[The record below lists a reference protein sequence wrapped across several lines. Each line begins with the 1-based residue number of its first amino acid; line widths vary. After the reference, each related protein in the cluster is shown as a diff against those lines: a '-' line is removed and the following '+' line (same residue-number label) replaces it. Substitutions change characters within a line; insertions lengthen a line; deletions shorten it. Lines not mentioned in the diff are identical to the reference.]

1 MTFFPVRALR
11 ACALAGLA
19 LTLPAMAEDAV
30 FYRCTAADGGLTIQ
44 NTACPPG
51 SQQRIQRIAMP
62 ARTAPVAT
70 PAPAPAS
77 AASPVPRDATVPV
90 PLPLVPAP
98 GALPVLQAAPADD
111 SDNGILDSDTL
122 RRDTATAANDA
133 TEAAAPKA
141 PLPPIYRC
149 ESTERGTYLH
159 ELEPAPPICLLMSV
173 TGLGGGN
180 TPVNAAGCE
189 VVRDA
194 CEAVPDTQR
203 CASWQQRFRD
213 ARGRERFATADNQA
227 AAAAERE
234 RLHAVLAASDCAVP
248 D

>member
-1 MTFFPVRALR
+1 MMSFFPR

-19 LTLPAMAEDAV
+19 LMLPATAEDAV

-44 NTACPPG
+44 NAACPPG

-62 ARTAPVAT
+62 ARTAPAAT
-70 PAPAPAS
+70 PAPAPAAS
-77 AASPVPRDATVPV
+77 PAPHDAAVPVPRPGV
-90 PLPLVPAP
+90 LAP
-98 GALPVLQAAPADD
+98 GALPVLQAGPADD
-111 SDNGILDSDTL
+111 SGNGILDSDTL
-122 RRDTATAANDA
+122 RRDAATASAAD
-133 TEAAAPKA
+133 AAAPKA
-141 PLPPIYRC
+141 PLPPIFRC

-189 VVRDA
+189 VVRDT
-194 CEAVPDTQR
+194 CEAVPEPQR

-213 ARGRERFATADNQA
+213 ARGRERFATADNHA
-227 AAAAERE
+227 AATAERE

>member
-1 MTFFPVRALR
+1 MTFFFLR

-62 ARTAPVAT
+62 VRTAPVAT
-70 PAPAPAS
+70 PAPAS
-77 AASPVPRDATVPV
+77 AASPAPRDAGVPV
-90 PLPLVPAP
+90 PVPLVPAP
-98 GALPVLQAAPADD
+98 GALPVLQAGPADD
-111 SDNGILDSDTL
+111 SGNGILDSDTL
-122 RRDTATAANDA
+122 RRDAATASAADA
-133 TEAAAPKA
+133 AAAPKP

-227 AAAAERE
+227 AATAERE
-234 RLHAVLAASDCAVP
+234 RLQALLAASDCAVP